1 MNYAIEKA
9 KGRRAYLSSSMML
22 MTKNSSKMRT
32 SRKMAAMTAFSS

>member
-1 MNYAIEKA
+1 MQYERAT
-9 KGRRAYLSSSMML
+9 GRRAYLSSSMML